1 MTSYNGKCHCG
12 QTEWT
17 VKLDKDKANHILCH
31 CDTCKILSGSAYT
44 LNQIVPK
51 DTLSFSKGGDSLK
64 HYTYQGESGKDV
76 NCYYCPNC
84 TSHIYH
90 HQTVMGPD
98 TVIVRTALLP
108 QAVKDFQ
115 PSAEIFGRAKM
126 SWEKEVA
133 QTFDTLPPS

>member
-1 MTSYNGKCHCG
+1 MFP
-12 QTEWT
+12 
-17 VKLDKDKANHILCH
+17 LH